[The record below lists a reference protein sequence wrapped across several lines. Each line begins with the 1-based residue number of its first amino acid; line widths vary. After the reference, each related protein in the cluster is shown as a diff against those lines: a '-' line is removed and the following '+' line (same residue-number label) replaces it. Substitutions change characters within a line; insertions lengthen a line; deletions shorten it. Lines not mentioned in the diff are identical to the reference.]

1 MKIFRIK
8 KEYKSLI
15 KNQFSSKTL
24 FHIIPFFEKRNDL
37 YVKRSD
43 DWEWIAIFKKR
54 KKFFIDFYIFEKVI
68 STIEFTQKYKIE

>member
-15 KNQFSSKTL
+15 KNNFSSKIL
-24 FHIIPFFEKRNDL
+24 LHISPFFEKRNDL